1 MGLLALACLVLLFI
15 LIPNEIWAALFYLAV
30 VAVVAVVGWFALV
43 TWLIS
48 ISG

>member
-1 MGLLALACLVLLFI
+1 MGLLALACVVLLVI
-15 LIPNEIWAALFYLAV
+15 LIPNEIIYGLFYLAL
-30 VAVVAVVGWFALV
+30 VAVVAIVGWFALV